1 MGHGAWF
8 HTTAATSSADVLYAV
23 QKGDLYRASPVDGHY
38 TKLSSGWGDTKCLA
52 YHGGLVYI
60 IYKSDGRLFLY
71 SVDPISDP
79 HGWTKKQELPGSTAR
94 CMVSRGARLYY
105 VADEYLYIL
114 DPVHGGAPTSLTS
127 VWGGASCMTTLDDYL
142 YIVAD
147 SVLYRVDP
155 DNGQPKGNFDGYSNT
170 PCMCSYDHNLYLV
183 QNVDLYRVDGIT
195 GIYKDL
201 SKPAGTWHDSTVM
214 TTTVNDLYI
223 VQNGNLY
230 RVNPNT
236 GDWSKL

>member
-127 VWGGASCMTTLDDYL
+127 VWGGASCMTTLDDYV
-142 YIVAD
+142 YIIAD

-155 DNGQPKGNFDGYSNT
+155 DNGPMVT
-170 PCMCSYDHNLYLV
+170 ATL
-183 QNVDLYRVDGIT
+183 RVCVPTIT
-195 GIYKDL
+195 TSTSSRMLTCIESMGSQVYIKISVNQLALGMTAL
-201 SKPAGTWHDSTVM
+201 S
-214 TTTVNDLYI
+214 
-223 VQNGNLY
+223 
-230 RVNPNT
+230 
-236 GDWSKL
+236 